1 MFLRFILFI
10 SIFFIV
16 KKMTAKV
23 LAIII
28 LKKINNKI

>member
-16 KKMTAKV
+16 KKMIAKI
-23 LAIII
+23 LAIKI
-28 LKKINNKI
+28 LKKIK

>member
-1 MFLRFILFI
+1 MILKIILFI

-16 KKMTAKV
+16 KKMITKI

-28 LKKINNKI
+28 LKKIK

>member
-1 MFLRFILFI
+1 MIFRIVLFI

-16 KKMTAKV
+16 KKIIAKI

-28 LKKINNKI
+28 LKKINN